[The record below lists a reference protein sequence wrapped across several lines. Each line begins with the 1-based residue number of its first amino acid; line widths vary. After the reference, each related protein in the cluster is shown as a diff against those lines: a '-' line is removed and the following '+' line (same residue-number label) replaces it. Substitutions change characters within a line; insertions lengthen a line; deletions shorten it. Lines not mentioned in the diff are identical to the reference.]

1 MTDAGAV
8 AALGDRSLFPDLEA
22 RAYLNHAAISPASRL
37 AQERAAACLAD
48 YGRDGLGGFKAWQP
62 RRDALKETLAGLMG
76 ARGEDLAFV
85 LNTSTGVPD
94 VALSLDWAAGDRV
107 LIYEGD
113 FPANV
118 TPWQT
123 AARTFG
129 LELEMLSMDAFH
141 RSHEEGLAELEA
153 RLPGAR
159 LLAVSW
165 VRFQTG
171 FRLPLAALG
180 ARCRAHGVELFVDG
194 IQGLGV
200 VPLDVRAAGVDYLA
214 SGGHKWLMGPEGAG
228 LLYVAPERQ
237 ATLVPRTGGWLSHT
251 DALDFLFLGK
261 GHLRHDRPL
270 KATAD
275 VFERGAG
282 NALGYAAL
290 EGSVELIAQLGPAAI
305 FAHVQGYLDALEEGL
320 VGRGFTSLRAAEPAA
335 RSASLCVEAPADLDG
350 PALQKALGARGIACA
365 VPCGHL
371 RFAPHWPNAN
381 AEVPVVLG
389 AIDDALAV
397 LRG

>member
-1 MTDAGAV
+1 MSDAPATAV
-8 AALGDRSLFPDLEA
+8 LGDRSLFPDLEA
-22 RAYLNHAAISPASRL
+22 RAYLNHAAISPASRVT
-37 AQERAAACLAD
+37 QERAAACLAD

-62 RRDALKETLAGLMG
+62 RREALKETLAALMG
-76 ARGEDLAFV
+76 ARAEDLGLV
-85 LNTSTGVPD
+85 LNTSTGVTD
-94 VALSLDWAAGDRV
+94 IALGLDWSPGDRV
-107 LIYEGD
+107 LVFDGD

-123 AARTFG
+123 AARAFG
-129 LELEMLSMDAFH
+129 LTLEVLPTEAFH
-141 RSHEEGLAELEA
+141 RSHEEGLAALEKHLA
-153 RLPGAR
+153 GAR

-171 FRLPLAALG
+171 FRMPLEALG
-180 ARCRAHGVELFVDG
+180 ARCRAHGAELFVDG

-237 ATLVPRTGGWLSHT
+237 AALVPRTAGWLSHE
-251 DALDFLFLGK
+251 DALDFLFLGP
-261 GHLRHDRPL
+261 GHLRRDRPL

-290 EGSVELIAQLGPAAI
+290 EGSVELLAQLGTEAI
-305 FAHVQGYLDALEEGL
+305 FAHVQRYLDALEPGL
-320 VGRGFTSLRAAEPAA
+320 VARGFTSLRSADAAA
-335 RSASLCVEAPADLDG
+335 RSGSLCVGAPEGIDA
-350 PALQKALGARGIACA
+350 PALQHALGERGVACA
-365 VPCGHL
+365 VPCGNL
-371 RFAPHWPNAN
+371 RFAPHWPNALT
-381 AEVPVVLG
+381 EVPIVLG
-389 AIDDALAV
+389 AIDDAVRV